1 MLPRK
6 EDVPQM
12 ATYPLRFLSHEQ
24 MQRIHDAALGILDTV
39 GMVFDHGGALDLLE
53 GAGCRVDR
61 KSRRARF
68 PAELV
73 TKTIA
78 GIPRRYVYQGRGP
91 EFDRVATVD
100 GSIGGRN
107 AGGCLWYQDA
117 VSGGT
122 RRARSA
128 DWREFCRLSDALPN
142 IWAVGNLHCED
153 VPGRTSDIHSVRG
166 MLEAGRKCAVH
177 GAATADT
184 LRYQV
189 ELMLAVSGSREAL
202 ATRSQLHH
210 MVPPINPL
218 YFGSDYCEQVL
229 IAAEYGIPIDVP
241 VMSIVGITS
250 PITVAGTLA
259 QNVAE
264 ELAVVTLAQTARPGL
279 PTSFFIDPVVG
290 DMRTGAAMCG
300 APESA
305 MLLAAICQMGT
316 EFYGLPTE
324 AIGFDTDGFSAGQT
338 MYQKAQNMIFQVLAG
353 GKMVVGAGC
362 TESINALDPVQL
374 VIDDELLEY
383 AKRWLRGIEV
393 TDETLAVDVIARVG
407 PHGDF
412 FADEHTV
419 AQLHAGHVLDRP
431 LAERESQRQA
441 WEAGGRK
448 TLESRA
454 REKANALLATHE
466 VPPLPDEVLREM
478 ALIARKADEELSGE

>member
-1 MLPRK
+1 MT
-6 EDVPQM
+6 
-12 ATYPLRFLSHEQ
+12 TYPLRFLSTEG
-24 MQRIHDAALGILDTV
+24 MQRIHEAALRILDET
-39 GMVFDHGGALDLLE
+39 GMVFDHDGALDLLE

-61 KSRRARF
+61 KARRARF
-68 PAELV
+68 TADLV
-73 TKTIA
+73 TKTIGA
-78 GIPRRYVYQGRGP
+78 IPREYVYHGRTP
-91 EFDRVATVD
+91 EFDRIATVD

-107 AGGCLWYQDA
+107 AGGCLWYQD
-117 VSGGT
+117 VVTGET
-122 RRARSA
+122 RRAQSA
-128 DWREFCRLSDALPN
+128 DWREFCLISDALPN

-153 VPGRTSDIHSVRG
+153 VPGRTSDVHSVRG

-189 ELMLAVSGSREAL
+189 ALMLAVSGSREAL
-202 ATRSQLHH
+202 AKRSQLHH

-218 YFGSDYCEQVL
+218 YFGADYCEQVL

-241 VMSIVGITS
+241 VMSMVGITS

-264 ELAVVTLAQTARPGL
+264 ELAVVTLAQAARPGL
-279 PTSFFIDPVVG
+279 PTSFFIDPVVA

-316 EFYGLPTE
+316 EFYGVPTE
-324 AIGFDTDGFSAGQT
+324 AIGFDTDGFSAAQT
-338 MYQKAQNMIFQVLAG
+338 MYQKAQNMIFEVLAG

-393 TDETLAVDVIARVG
+393 NDETLAVDVINRVG

-412 FADEHTV
+412 FSDEHTV
-419 AQLHAGHVLDRP
+419 DLLHAGHVLDRP

-441 WEAGGRK
+441 WEASGKK

-454 REKANALLATHE
+454 REKANSILAAHE
-466 VPPLPDEVLREM
+466 VPPLPDDVLREL
-478 ALIARKADEELSGE
+478 ATITKNADEALAGEVVPA